1 MKTIEHGSILGWNK
15 VGSKPMSGL
24 LSVVATPIGN
34 LEDITLRALRA
45 LKEATI
51 VACEDTRVTG
61 QLLKHFAIEKPLVA
75 VHQHTS
81 NQGLHKIR
89 GRIVAGDHVA
99 YVSDAGTPGVN
110 DPGGKLVASIL
121 EAGLKVE
128 VIPGPSALTAGISV
142 CGFPME
148 RFHYIGFIPHKNGKQ
163 SLLKAIADT
172 PEPSVFFESTH
183 RILKTLEQL
192 QTSYE
197 ETRLIFVGRELT
209 KKFETLYRGTID
221 EVLASL
227 HAHSTRGEFVIITA
241 PSKL

>member
-1 MKTIEHGSILGWNK
+1 
-15 VGSKPMSGL
+15 MSGL

-34 LEDITLRALRA
+34 LEDVTLRALRI
-45 LKEATI
+45 LKEASV

-61 QLLKHFAIEKPLVA
+61 QLLKHFDISKPLLA

-81 NQGLHKIR
+81 DEGLEKVR
-89 GRIVAGDHVA
+89 ARIEAGDKVA

-110 DPGGKLVASIL
+110 DPGGKLVAFVL

-128 VIPGPSALTAGISV
+128 VIPGSSALTAGMSV

-148 RFHYIGFIPHKNGKQ
+148 RFQYVGFIPHKNGKQ
-163 SLLKAIADT
+163 SLLKTIAEN
-172 PEPSVFFESTH
+172 PEPTVFFESTH

-192 QTSYE
+192 KMSYGE
-197 ETRLIFVGRELT
+197 ARLIFVGRELT

-227 HAHSTRGEFVIITA
+227 QANSTRGEFVIITA

>member
-1 MKTIEHGSILGWNK
+1 
-15 VGSKPMSGL
+15 MSGI

-34 LEDITLRALRA
+34 LEDMTLRALRI
-45 LKEATI
+45 LKEADA

-61 QLLKHFAIEKPLVA
+61 QLLKHLEIEKPLLA
-75 VHQHTS
+75 VHQHTADS
-81 NQGLHKIR
+81 ALDKICA
-89 GRIVAGDHVA
+89 RIAAGERVA

-110 DPGGKLVASIL
+110 DPGGKLVAQVL

-128 VIPGPSALTAGISV
+128 VIPGVSALTAGISV

-148 RFHYIGFIPHKNGKQ
+148 RFHYVGFIPHKNGKQ
-163 SLLKAIADT
+163 TLLREIAADE
-172 PEPSVFFESTH
+172 EPSLFFESTH

-192 QTSYE
+192 KGSYG

-221 EVLASL
+221 EVLAALQSGE
-227 HAHSTRGEFVIITA
+227 TRGEFVVITA
-241 PSKL
+241 PADF